1 MQETDRAGTFS
12 GRVAVLFGTQ
22 VFGAAVGIIN
32 GILLARLLGP
42 AGKGDYYLLV
52 LVPATAMVLL
62 QLGLPQAFGFF
73 TARSQTLGMVTKSM
87 VLTAVLSAAGFAVM
101 LVLLPLL
108 REVLFHG
115 ISTELVLLAFLA
127 LPLALN
133 ATFTTAIVMGRQA
146 VRWYAA
152 VNTSYPIV
160 MAILLIVILGWL
172 GAGVAGAIAVY
183 LIVSMIQTLGFALA
197 SARVTR
203 AVPRPSVAPYGQLIR
218 YGLEVYPG
226 SLAGFFSYRVDAY
239 LIAFLIANPSEALG
253 YYSMAVGLAEMIFLF
268 PRAVSNVFFPQVAAS
283 SQEDSNRQV
292 ALVSRVTLLV
302 SGMFAFLLVPAAA
315 VMILLV
321 LPAFVPSIAPLL
333 VLLPGVVAL
342 SAAGVVS
349 GYLTGIGRP
358 GITSV
363 ISLISLA
370 VNIVANLIL
379 IPKFG
384 IVGASAAS
392 LVSYTLSTLMLTA
405 IAARL
410 SGTPVAAFWIPRISD
425 VRFAASTGVSLLR
438 RMRNASGAVPRNR
451 NA

>member
-1 MQETDRAGTFS
+1 
-12 GRVAVLFGTQ
+12 
-22 VFGAAVGIIN
+22 
-32 GILLARLLGP
+32 
-42 AGKGDYYLLV
+42 
-52 LVPATAMVLL
+52 
-62 QLGLPQAFGFF
+62 
-73 TARSQTLGMVTKSM
+73 
-87 VLTAVLSAAGFAVM
+87 
-101 LVLLPLL
+101 
-108 REVLFHG
+108 
-115 ISTELVLLAFLA
+115 
-127 LPLALN
+127 
-133 ATFTTAIVMGRQA
+133 
-146 VRWYAA
+146 
-152 VNTSYPIV
+152 
-160 MAILLIVILGWL
+160 
-172 GAGVAGAIAVY
+172 
-183 LIVSMIQTLGFALA
+183 
-197 SARVTR
+197 
-203 AVPRPSVAPYGQLIR
+203 
-218 YGLEVYPG
+218 
-226 SLAGFFSYRVDAY
+226 
-239 LIAFLIANPSEALG
+239 
-253 YYSMAVGLAEMIFLF
+253 MAVGLAEMIFLF